1 MFLNTILATIQLV
14 FNPARLLEALPYM
27 GFGML
32 GIFIVMGVII
42 LIMTVMGKIEATIE
56 KRKAEKSEQIKEYYN
71 SIFLC

>member
-1 MFLNTILATIQLV
+1 MFLNTLLATIQLV

-42 LIMTVMGKIEATIE
+42 LIMTLMGKIESSIE
-56 KRKAEKSEQIKEYYN
+56 KKKAEKLSQQEEQE
-71 SIFLC
+71 